1 MMREKLFLFEFFF
14 LRGNVP
20 EVFLQ
25 EYKLSIKSVCENIR
39 GPRISAVIHY
49 TVRSTITYFDKGRL
63 WFWQCQIFRIFTNV
77 KQLSLLIKF

>member
-1 MMREKLFLFEFFF
+1 MLRIFFVVMTREKLFLFEFFF

-25 EYKLSIKSVCENIR
+25 EDKLSIKSVCENIR

-63 WFWQCQIFRIFTNV
+63 
-77 KQLSLLIKF
+77 